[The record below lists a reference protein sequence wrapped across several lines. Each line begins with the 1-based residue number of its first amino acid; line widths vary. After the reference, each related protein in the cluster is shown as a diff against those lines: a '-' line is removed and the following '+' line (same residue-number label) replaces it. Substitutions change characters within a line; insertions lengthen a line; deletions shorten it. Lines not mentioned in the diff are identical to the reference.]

1 MDHFPGEL
9 PTFFANL
16 LPVGALQVLAQAQF
30 APESAADTL
39 AIVGEDFPGAVIVR
53 PTTDKVVVLPR

>member
-1 MDHFPGEL
+1 M
-9 PTFFANL
+9 
-16 LPVGALQVLAQAQF
+16 AQAQF